1 MDRLAKLKALGA
13 MHRVASPES
22 PLFVDVSERYARDRG
37 DSLGDTDHLYIKR
50 LRSEVGDWPIAAL
63 TRASVET
70 YITTER
76 LLERGNSKS
85 AVRRELTTL
94 QAVLNFAYDVGIAEH
109 PTKLRKPNSDKPRD
123 VWLDSDGVERFLSL
137 CGPEFKPFA
146 TVLFFTGMRLSEALN
161 ARWEHVRGNILT
173 VESRKGGV
181 HKTRS
186 IPLVQRVLDL
196 IGTQGTGWL
205 LKRSCGSQ
213 WTKRMVYQNWNP
225 VRDMMGMP
233 ELTPHCARHSFASNL
248 IIRGADSRTVAELLG
263 HSSMDMM
270 KRYTHLNTTHLTE
283 AVSKLV

>member
-1 MDRLAKLKALGA
+1 MDRSTQLKLLGSVE
-13 MHRVASPES
+13 RVKHPDSPT
-22 PLFVDVSERYARDRG
+22 LCDVCTRYIIDRG
-37 DSLGDTDHLYIKR
+37 ELGDTDALYIER
-50 LRSEVGDWPIAAL
+50 LENEIGEWPIASL
-63 TRASVET
+63 DRKTVDVLITRH
-70 YITTER
+70 R
-76 LLERGNSKS
+76 LDVRGNSKA

-123 VWLDSDGVERFLSL
+123 VWLDSDGVEEFLRM
-137 CGPEFKPFA
+137 CDQEFRPFA
-146 TVLFFTGMRLSEALN
+146 TVLFFTGMRLSEAIN
-161 ARWEHVRGNILT
+161 ARWDHVRGNVLT

-213 WTKRMVYQNWNP
+213 WTKRMVYQHWNP
-225 VRDMMGMP
+225 VRDRMGMP
-233 ELTPHCARHSFASNL
+233 ALTPHCARHSFASNL